1 LPADEIIRPAI
12 VEIVD
17 DSEAIA
23 TVAEGFHQDQ
33 VVTQEQAYRIYCST
47 GARSLRK
54 TADILRLPH
63 GTVLS
68 WNRRYHWQKKLR
80 DTDLEVTEGLAQAT
94 AVLAVS
100 RGIKALEVLSQIM
113 EDGEVDPRA
122 RVSAASEVLKQFN
135 GITALVAG
143 SALTKGVD
151 EDVSEQEMEELAR
164 TPEGVQKLIALQR
177 ERTGRGQSGLS
188 S

>member
-1 LPADEIIRPAI
+1 MPADEIIRPAI
-12 VEIVD
+12 VEIVN

-23 TVAEGFHQDQ
+23 TVAKGFHQDQ
-33 VVTQEQAYRIYCST
+33 VVTQEQAYRVYCST

-54 TADILRLPH
+54 TADILGIPH

-80 DTDLEVTEGLAQAT
+80 DIDLEVTEGLAQAT

-122 RVSAASEVLKQFN
+122 RVSAASEVLK
-135 GITALVAG
+135 VAAASDDTTSP
-143 SALTKGVD
+143 SAAC
-151 EDVSEQEMEELAR
+151 VSVA
-164 TPEGVQKLIALQR
+164 
-177 ERTGRGQSGLS
+177 S
-188 S
+188 SACADSADCWRAPAVPAP